1 MLKHTFF
8 YFIYSKVHITQKD
21 VLEKVLQNGKSGKV
35 SGIDLEK
42 KKVSWIPFGC
52 I

>member
-1 MLKHTFF
+1 MH
-8 YFIYSKVHITQKD
+8 VTQKD

-42 KKVSWIPFGC
+42 KKKPLGFLSDVFDLDLYFMVH
-52 I
+52 